1 MVLVEESGQRRLAP
15 AICEV
20 VHILWE
26 VRDMPNATHRLH
38 AVLPPYLLDRLA
50 RYGNARLRAFASD
63 TLALDRHL
71 LAQRISQSSLSITSA
86 QAQGTAPGQPWRLV
100 HSADQGNQLPG
111 RLVRGEG
118 QPESGDVA
126 VDEAYAWLGATYA
139 LFWEAFGRHSIDDAG
154 LPLIGTVHYG
164 QGYENAFWNG
174 EQMVFG
180 DGDGEVFQRFT
191 RAVDIVA
198 HELTHGVIDHQGG
211 LWYHGQSGA
220 LNESLCDVFGS
231 LVKQHHLRQTAEEAD
246 WLIGE
251 GLFGPSVAGRALRS
265 LAAPGSA
272 YDDPL
277 LGKDPQPGHMRDY
290 VNTPQDNGGVHF
302 NSGIPNLAFHRVAL
316 ALGDHAWERAG
327 RIWYDALHAPRR
339 RVDCDFVTFAGLTL
353 EAAVARF
360 GEGGLEREAVWRA
373 WREVGVLS

>member
-1 MVLVEESGQRRLAP
+1 
-15 AICEV
+15 
-20 VHILWE
+20 
-26 VRDMPNATHRLH
+26 MPIAAHRLS

-50 RYGNARLRAFASD
+50 RYGNARLRSFASD

-71 LAQRISQSSLSITSA
+71 LAQRISQSSLSITTA
-86 QAQGTAPGQPWRLV
+86 QAPGPAPGQPWRLV

-118 QPESGDVA
+118 QPESGDPA

-139 LFWEAFGRHSIDDAG
+139 LFWMAFGRHSIDGAG
-154 LPLIGTVHYG
+154 QPLIGTVHYG

-191 RAVDIVA
+191 RAIDIVA
-198 HELTHGVIDHQGG
+198 HELTHGVIDYQGG
-211 LWYHGQSGA
+211 LLYRGQPGA

-231 LVKQHHLRQTAEEAD
+231 LVKQHYLGQSVGEAD

-251 GLFGPSVAGRALRS
+251 GLFGPSVSGRALRS
-265 LAAPGSA
+265 LAAPGTA

-290 VNTPQDNGGVHF
+290 VQTQQDSGGVHF
-302 NSGIPNLAFHRVAL
+302 NSGIPNQAFHRIAMRL
-316 ALGDHAWERAG
+316 EGYAWERAG
-327 RIWYDALHAPRR
+327 RIWYDALCAPQRR
-339 RVDCDFVTFAGLTL
+339 ADCGFAGFAALTL
-353 EAAVARF
+353 QMATERF
-360 GEGGLEREAVWRA
+360 GVDGAEYEAVRQGWHD
-373 WREVGVLS
+373 VGVLS

>member
-1 MVLVEESGQRRLAP
+1 MPIA
-15 AICEV
+15 
-20 VHILWE
+20 VH
-26 VRDMPNATHRLH
+26 RPST
-38 AVLPPYLLDRLA
+38 VLPPYVLDRLV
-50 RYGNARLRAFASD
+50 RYGSARLRAFASD

-71 LAQRISQSSLSITSA
+71 LAQRVSHRRLSITTA
-86 QAQGTAPGQPWRLV
+86 QAPGTPPGQPWRLV

-118 QPESGDVA
+118 QPDSGDAA
-126 VDEAYAWLGATYA
+126 VDEAYAWLGATY
-139 LFWEAFGRHSIDDAG
+139 LLYWEAFGRHSIDQAG

-191 RAVDIVA
+191 RAIDIVA

-211 LWYHGQSGA
+211 LLYRDQSGA

-231 LVKQHHLRQTAEEAD
+231 LVKQHHLGQQADEAD

-251 GLFGPSVAGRALRS
+251 GLFGPAVTGRALRS
-265 LAAPGSA
+265 LARPGSA

-277 LGKDPQPGHMRDY
+277 LGRDPQPAHMRDY
-290 VNTPQDNGGVHF
+290 VHTQQDNGGVHF
-302 NSGIPNLAFHRVAL
+302 NSGIPNQAFHRVAV
-316 ALGDHAWERAG
+316 ALGGHAWERAG
-327 RIWYDALHAPRR
+327 RIWYDALCAPQRR
-339 RVDCDFVTFAGLTL
+339 ADCSFAEFAGLTL
-353 EAAVARF
+353 QVATERF
-360 GEGGLEREAVWRA
+360 GVDGAEEVAVREGWRA
-373 WREVGVLS
+373 VGVWS

>member
-1 MVLVEESGQRRLAP
+1 MPIP
-15 AICEV
+15 A
-20 VHILWE
+20 
-26 VRDMPNATHRLH
+26 HRIV

-50 RYGNARLRAFASD
+50 RHGNARLRAFASD

-71 LAQRISQSSLSITSA
+71 LAQRISQSSLSNTSA
-86 QAQGTAPGQPWRLV
+86 QSPGTAPGQPWRLIY
-100 HSADQGNQLPG
+100 SADQGNQLPG
-111 RLVRGEG
+111 RLVRAEG
-118 QPESGDVA
+118 QDGSGDAA

-180 DGDGEVFQRFT
+180 DGDGEVFGRFT
-191 RAVDIVA
+191 LAVDIVA
-198 HELTHGVIDHQGG
+198 HELAHGVIDHEGG
-211 LWYHGQSGA
+211 LWYQGQSGA

-231 LVKQHHLRQTAEEAD
+231 LVKQHHRGQAAGEAD

-251 GLFGPSVAGRALRS
+251 GLFGPSVSGRALRS
-265 LAAPGSA
+265 LASPGSA

-290 VNTPQDNGGVHF
+290 VHTQQDNGGVHF
-302 NSGIPNLAFHRVAL
+302 NSGIPNRAFHQVAM
-316 ALGDHAWERAG
+316 ALGGHAWERAG
-327 RIWYDALHAPRR
+327 RIWYDALRAPQRQAG
-339 RVDCDFVTFAGLTL
+339 CDFATFAALTVQ
-353 EAAVARF
+353 VAGERF
-360 GEGGLEREAVWRA
+360 GQNSIEQEAVRRGWG
-373 WREVGVLS
+373 EVGVLS

>member
-1 MVLVEESGQRRLAP
+1 
-15 AICEV
+15 
-20 VHILWE
+20 LWE

-86 QAQGTAPGQPWRLV
+86 QAQGTVPGQPWRLV

-251 GLFGPSVAGRALRS
+251 GLFGPS
-265 LAAPGSA
+265 
-272 YDDPL
+272 
-277 LGKDPQPGHMRDY
+277 
-290 VNTPQDNGGVHF
+290 
-302 NSGIPNLAFHRVAL
+302 
-316 ALGDHAWERAG
+316 
-327 RIWYDALHAPRR
+327 
-339 RVDCDFVTFAGLTL
+339 
-353 EAAVARF
+353 
-360 GEGGLEREAVWRA
+360 
-373 WREVGVLS
+373 